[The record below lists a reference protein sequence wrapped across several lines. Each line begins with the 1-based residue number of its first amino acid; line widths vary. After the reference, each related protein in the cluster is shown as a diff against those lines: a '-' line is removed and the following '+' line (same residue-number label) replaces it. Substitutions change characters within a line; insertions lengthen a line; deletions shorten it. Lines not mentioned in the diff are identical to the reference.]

1 MHTCTHA
8 HTLSPKVPVC
18 AEQGPEDL
26 QEADGQAGVRVAD
39 HQVRKQHNAAWLRK
53 GEQFLG
59 GGKKP
64 TIHKTC
70 SVTKQ
75 QKKRS
80 TCENTTSHALL
91 PNPQA
96 Q

>member
-39 HQVRKQHNAAWLRK
+39 HQVRKQYNAARLRK

-59 GGKKP
+59 EGKKR
-64 TIHKTC
+64 TKHKTMQC
-70 SVTKQ
+70 NEAA
-75 QKKRS
+75 QK
-80 TCENTTSHALL
+80 
-91 PNPQA
+91 
-96 Q
+96 